1 MREDIVTGLKNAMQ
15 RGESLEKAMRSFI
28 NAGYN
33 PIEVRQAAES
43 IYGGATTIINPETGE
58 KVMPDTSLQKHIIQ
72 PPRQMPVP
80 VQENKI
86 PTQKPAR
93 NKGNL
98 ILIIILVLILLALLA
113 GLIYI
118 IFYGQDLLDKFLT

>member
-15 RGESLEKAMRSFI
+15 RGESLEKAVQSFI

-43 IYGGATTIINPETGE
+43 IYEGATTIINPETGE

-72 PPRQMPVP
+72 PPKQMPVP

-86 PTQKPAR
+86 LEKKPVKR
-93 NKGNL
+93 KGN
-98 ILIIILVLILLALLA
+98 IALIIILVLILLALLA

-118 IFYGQDLLDKFLT
+118 IFYGQDLLDKLIT